1 MANNI
6 LQLSST
12 LAAQRTQQLFQEMES
27 EESIFRNAVMM
38 VSSVIEDIKTEETAV
53 SRRIRE
59 QSVNRANNIRTLSE
73 TEAALVDQR
82 YRNRERQ
89 LNSRINGNN
98 VIRDPQQWGFPDIN
112 NTLRT
117 FRSKHT
123 KHSYNNISRDYLW
136 MLNLALR

>member
-12 LAAQRTQQLFQEMES
+12 LAAQRRQQLFQEMES

-38 VSSVIEDIKTEETAV
+38 ASSVIEDIKTEETAV

-59 QSVNRANNIRTLSE
+59 QSVNRANSIRTLFE

-82 YRNRERQ
+82 YRDRVRQ

-112 NTLRT
+112 NTLKI
-117 FRSKHT
+117 FRSKYT

-136 MLNLALR
+136 MLNLALQ